1 MTQWVGAAMPR
12 KEDRRMLLG
21 RGRFVGDLTRPGLL
35 HAAFVR
41 SPHAHARI
49 TRIDPAAA
57 LRAAGVEQVLTAKSL
72 GDPYLL
78 AILERDEFVPTEM
91 PILAGDK
98 VRFVGEPVAV
108 VIADDAYRA
117 EDAAELVEVDWDPQP
132 AVASI
137 ETAIAAGAPR
147 LHDHGNCLVDLLMF
161 DDERLPQIFATA
173 KATVSATFRSAR
185 VAALPLEGRACLAEW
200 DDRDDQLVM
209 HVSTQVPHQVR
220 SGVAQALQMPERSI
234 RVIAPDVGGGF
245 GLKCVV
251 GREEVAVAAAA
262 LRLRRPVRWIED
274 RQENL
279 TAAFHG
285 HEQRY
290 QVRAAFDAEGRI
302 LGLDAEVDCDT
313 GAYSVFPFTCAVE
326 PLMAATELPGVYKV
340 PAYRAR
346 GRAIATNKAPA
357 APYRGVSRPQIV
369 LVMERLMEKAAAALG
384 LGPLQVRRANLIGKH
399 EFPYTG
405 VNQVT
410 YDEGSYRES
419 LDLAERIVTEK
430 AWAAERDMLR
440 KAGQRAGIGYA
451 CFSERTAYGTSAMAV
466 RRMRMTPGY
475 DTALVRMD
483 PTGEVIVT
491 TGTCGH
497 GQGHETTFAQIVA
510 DRLGVHPDQVRLR
523 QGDTDL
529 ASYGWGTW
537 GSRSVVIGGGAA
549 RPGRGRGG
557 RTAAQ
562 DRRQPAGGQPGR
574 HRARR
579 GPGPRPR
586 RRHRGDSDLR
596 AGQAGPF
603 PGPPAGR
610 GPALRAGGPGHVRP
624 ARHRLQRLPRGH
636 GGDRPG
642 HLCYP
647 AAPLPGRRGLRRGHQ
662 PDGGRRAGARRRHA
676 GRGGRAARAGPLRL
690 RRPAGQ
696 RHLDGLPGAHRSGNV
711 RRGHRPPADALQVQ
725 RDGREGD
732 GGGRHDRRPGRRP
745 GCHQRR
751 DVRHRRAL
759 RPHPGAAAGRERRAQ
774 RSRGYPM
781 KDLHDIR
788 LTVNGREHELV
799 VEARRTLADM
809 LRHDLGYTG
818 THLGCE
824 HGICGACTVILDG
837 APVRACLIFGVQA
850 DGAEVRTVEGLAD
863 GEQLSDLQQAF
874 SDHHALQC
882 GFCTPGF
889 LMLAEAYLAEDA
901 TQLTEEQAREL
912 VAANLCRCTGY
923 QGIIEAVLATAR
935 ARRSREPGG
944 RKPADQA

>member
-1 MTQWVGAAMPR
+1 MTGWIGAALPR

-41 SPHAHARI
+41 SPHAHARVNK
-49 TRIDPAAA
+49 IDGTAASQA
-57 LRAAGVEQVLTAKSL
+57 PGVERLFTAESL
-72 GDPYLL
+72 GHPCLL
-78 AILERDEFVPTEM
+78 ALLERDEFVPTAM
-91 PILAGDK
+91 PILAGAK
-98 VRFVGEPVAV
+98 VRFVGEPVAM

-132 AVASI
+132 AVMSM
-137 ETAIAAGAPR
+137 ETATAVAAPR

-161 DDERLPQIFATA
+161 DDDRLPEIFAGA
-173 KATVSATFRSAR
+173 AVTVSATFRSAR

-200 DDRDDQLVM
+200 DDRDDQLIM

-220 SGVAQALQMPERSI
+220 SGVAQALGLPERSI

-262 LRLRRPVRWIED
+262 LRLRRPVRWTED

-302 LGLDAEVDCDT
+302 LGLDAEIDCDT

-369 LVMERLMEKAAAALG
+369 LVMERLMEKAAAALE
-384 LGPLQVRRANLIGKH
+384 LGPLQVRRANLISKN

-405 VNQVT
+405 VNKIT

-419 LDLAERIVTEK
+419 LDLAEQIVTEK
-430 AWAAERDMLR
+430 AWAAERDALR

-451 CFSERTAYGTSAMAV
+451 CFSERTAYGTPTMSQ

-510 DRLGVHPDQVRLR
+510 DRLGVHPAQVRLR

-549 RPGRGRGG
+549 
-557 RTAAQ
+557 
-562 DRRQPAGGQPGR
+562 
-574 HRARR
+574 
-579 GPGPRPR
+579 
-586 RRHRGDSDLR
+586 
-596 AGQAGPF
+596 
-603 PGPPAGR
+603 
-610 GPALRAGGPGHVRP
+610 
-624 ARHRLQRLPRGH
+624 
-636 GGDRPG
+636 
-642 HLCYP
+642 
-647 AAPLPGRRGLRRGHQ
+647 
-662 PDGGRRAGARRRHA
+662 
-676 GRGGRAARAGPLRL
+676 GRAADMVAGQL
-690 RRPAGQ
+690 RRIAAGELEASPADIELAEGVARIRGDDNTAIPIAELARLVYFQ
-696 RHLDGLPGAHRSGNV
+696 AHRLAEDLRYGLEARATFDPPGTFSNASHAAMVVIDPGTGAIRLHRYLVVEDCGVVINPMVVDGQV
-711 RRGHRPPADALQVQ
+711 R
-725 RDGREGD
+725 
-732 GGGRHDRRPGRRP
+732 GGVT
-745 GCHQRR
+745 Q
-751 DVRHRRAL
+751 
-759 RPHPGAAAGRERRAQ
+759 GAAAALLERVCFDPDGQPVSATLMD
-774 RSRGYPM
+774 YLAPTAAEM
-781 KDLHDIR
+781 CAVDIVH
-788 LTVNGREHELV
+788 LQTPSKFSE
-799 VEARRTLADM
+799 
-809 LRHDLGYTG
+809 TG
-818 THLGCE
+818 AKGMGEGGT
-824 HGICGACTVILDG
+824 IG
-837 APVRACLIFGVQA
+837 APATVL
-850 DGAEVRTVEGLAD
+850 GAINDA
-863 GEQLSDLQQAF
+863 LSDTDVRF
-874 SDHHALQC
+874 DHIPVLPQEVSAALEKRVV
-882 GFCTPGF
+882 P
-889 LMLAEAYLAEDA
+889 
-901 TQLTEEQAREL
+901 
-912 VAANLCRCTGY
+912 
-923 QGIIEAVLATAR
+923 
-935 ARRSREPGG
+935 
-944 RKPADQA
+944 

>member
-1 MTQWVGAAMPR
+1 MTGWIGAALPR

-21 RGRFVGDLTRPGLL
+21 RGRFVGDLSRPGLL

-41 SPHAHARI
+41 SPHAHALVNE
-49 TRIDPAAA
+49 IDGTVASQAP
-57 LRAAGVEQVLTAKSL
+57 GVERLFTAASL
-72 GDPYLL
+72 GHPYLL
-78 AILERDEFVPTEM
+78 AMLERDEFVPTAM

-132 AVASI
+132 AVASM
-137 ETAIAAGAPR
+137 ETATAAGAPR

-161 DDERLPQIFATA
+161 DDDRLPEIFAGA
-173 KATVSATFRSAR
+173 AVTVSATFSSAR

-220 SGVAQALQMPERSI
+220 SGVAQALGLPERSI

-262 LRLRRPVRWIED
+262 LRLRRPVRWTED

-290 QVRAAFDAEGRI
+290 RVKAAFSADGRI
-302 LGLDAEVDCDT
+302 LGLDAEIDCDT
-313 GAYSVFPFTCAVE
+313 GAYSAFPFTCAVE

-369 LVMERLMEKAAAALG
+369 LVMERLMEKAAAALE
-384 LGPLQVRRANLIGKH
+384 LGPLQVRRANLISKH

-405 VNQVT
+405 VNKIT

-419 LDLAERIVTEK
+419 LDLAEQIVTEK
-430 AWAAERDMLR
+430 AWAAERGRLR
-440 KAGQRAGIGYA
+440 SAGLRAGIGYA
-451 CFSERTAYGTSAMAV
+451 CFSERTAYGTPTMSQ

-510 DRLGVHPDQVRLR
+510 DRLGIHPGQVRLR

-549 RPGRGRGG
+549 
-557 RTAAQ
+557 
-562 DRRQPAGGQPGR
+562 
-574 HRARR
+574 
-579 GPGPRPR
+579 
-586 RRHRGDSDLR
+586 
-596 AGQAGPF
+596 
-603 PGPPAGR
+603 
-610 GPALRAGGPGHVRP
+610 
-624 ARHRLQRLPRGH
+624 
-636 GGDRPG
+636 
-642 HLCYP
+642 
-647 AAPLPGRRGLRRGHQ
+647 
-662 PDGGRRAGARRRHA
+662 
-676 GRGGRAARAGPLRL
+676 GRAADVVAGQLRKIAASQLEASPADIELAEGVARVRGDDHAAIPIPELARLVHFQAHRLAEDLRYGLEARATFDPPGTFSNACHVAMVVVDPGTCAIRL
-690 RRPAGQ
+690 RRYLVVEDCGVVINPMVVDGQ
-696 RHLDGLPGAHRSGNV
+696 V
-711 RRGHRPPADALQVQ
+711 R
-725 RDGREGD
+725 
-732 GGGRHDRRPGRRP
+732 GGVT
-745 GCHQRR
+745 Q
-751 DVRHRRAL
+751 
-759 RPHPGAAAGRERRAQ
+759 GAAAALLERVRFDPEGQPVSTTLMDYLVPTAAE
-774 RSRGYPM
+774 M
-781 KDLHDIR
+781 CAVDIVH
-788 LTVNGREHELV
+788 LQTPSQFSE
-799 VEARRTLADM
+799 
-809 LRHDLGYTG
+809 TG
-818 THLGCE
+818 AKGMGEGGT
-824 HGICGACTVILDG
+824 IG
-837 APVRACLIFGVQA
+837 APAAVL
-850 DGAEVRTVEGLAD
+850 GAINDA
-863 GEQLSDLQQAF
+863 LSDTDVRFDHIPVLPQDLSAALNQA
-874 SDHHALQC
+874 
-882 GFCTPGF
+882 G
-889 LMLAEAYLAEDA
+889 
-901 TQLTEEQAREL
+901 
-912 VAANLCRCTGY
+912 
-923 QGIIEAVLATAR
+923 AV
-935 ARRSREPGG
+935 P
-944 RKPADQA
+944 

>member
-1 MTQWVGAAMPR
+1 MTGWIGAALPR

-41 SPHAHARI
+41 SPHAHARVNK
-49 TRIDPAAA
+49 IDGTAASQA
-57 LRAAGVEQVLTAKSL
+57 PGVERLFTAESL
-72 GDPYLL
+72 GHPCLL
-78 AILERDEFVPTEM
+78 ALLERDEFVPTAM
-91 PILAGDK
+91 PILAGAK
-98 VRFVGEPVAV
+98 VRFVGEPVAM

-132 AVASI
+132 AVMSM
-137 ETAIAAGAPR
+137 ETATAVAAPR

-161 DDERLPQIFATA
+161 DDDRLPEIFAGA
-173 KATVSATFRSAR
+173 AVTVSATFRSAR

-200 DDRDDQLVM
+200 DDRDDQLIV

-220 SGVAQALQMPERSI
+220 SGVAQALGLPERSI

-262 LRLRRPVRWIED
+262 LRLRRPVRWTED

-302 LGLDAEVDCDT
+302 LGLDAEIDCDT

-369 LVMERLMEKAAAALG
+369 LVMERLMEKAAAALE
-384 LGPLQVRRANLIGKH
+384 LGPLQVRRANLISKN

-405 VNQVT
+405 VNKIT

-419 LDLAERIVTEK
+419 LDLAEQIVTEK
-430 AWAAERDMLR
+430 AWAAERDALR

-451 CFSERTAYGTSAMAV
+451 CFSERTAYGTPTMSQ

-510 DRLGVHPDQVRLR
+510 DRLGVHPGQVRLR

-549 RPGRGRGG
+549 
-557 RTAAQ
+557 
-562 DRRQPAGGQPGR
+562 
-574 HRARR
+574 
-579 GPGPRPR
+579 
-586 RRHRGDSDLR
+586 
-596 AGQAGPF
+596 
-603 PGPPAGR
+603 
-610 GPALRAGGPGHVRP
+610 
-624 ARHRLQRLPRGH
+624 
-636 GGDRPG
+636 
-642 HLCYP
+642 
-647 AAPLPGRRGLRRGHQ
+647 
-662 PDGGRRAGARRRHA
+662 
-676 GRGGRAARAGPLRL
+676 GRAADIVAGQL
-690 RRPAGQ
+690 RRIAAGELEASPADIELAEGVARIRGDDNTAIPIAELARLVYFQ
-696 RHLDGLPGAHRSGNV
+696 AHRLAEDLRYGLEARATFDPPGTFSNASHAAMVVIDPGTGAIRLHRYLVVEDCGVVINPMVVDGQV
-711 RRGHRPPADALQVQ
+711 R
-725 RDGREGD
+725 
-732 GGGRHDRRPGRRP
+732 GGVT
-745 GCHQRR
+745 Q
-751 DVRHRRAL
+751 
-759 RPHPGAAAGRERRAQ
+759 GAAAALLERVCFDPDGQPVSATLMD
-774 RSRGYPM
+774 YLAPTAAEM
-781 KDLHDIR
+781 CAVDIVH
-788 LTVNGREHELV
+788 LQTPSKFSE
-799 VEARRTLADM
+799 
-809 LRHDLGYTG
+809 TG
-818 THLGCE
+818 AKGMGEGGT
-824 HGICGACTVILDG
+824 IG
-837 APVRACLIFGVQA
+837 APATVL
-850 DGAEVRTVEGLAD
+850 GAINDA
-863 GEQLSDLQQAF
+863 LSDTDVRF
-874 SDHHALQC
+874 DHIPVLPQEVSAALEKRVV
-882 GFCTPGF
+882 P
-889 LMLAEAYLAEDA
+889 
-901 TQLTEEQAREL
+901 
-912 VAANLCRCTGY
+912 
-923 QGIIEAVLATAR
+923 
-935 ARRSREPGG
+935 
-944 RKPADQA
+944 